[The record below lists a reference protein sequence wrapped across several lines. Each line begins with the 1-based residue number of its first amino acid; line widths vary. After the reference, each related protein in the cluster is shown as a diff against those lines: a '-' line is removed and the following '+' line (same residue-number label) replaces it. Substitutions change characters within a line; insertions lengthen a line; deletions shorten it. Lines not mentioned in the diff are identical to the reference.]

1 YCRALTRRCRGRT
14 SSGSP
19 LPDRCAT
26 PLTILAEAVLMTA
39 VRPMDHH
46 VVDPTGLGV
55 ILTEECWLDHITT
68 RHPEM
73 HPFKE
78 MVLETTRAPDA
89 IYVGK
94 RDPSR
99 RSTRGSMP
107 TFQESAT
114 SSRSWC
120 SLGMRTDT

>member
-1 YCRALTRRCRGRT
+1 
-14 SSGSP
+14 
-19 LPDRCAT
+19 
-26 PLTILAEAVLMTA
+26 MTA

-78 MVLETTRAPDA
+78 MVLETTRAPDP

-99 RSTRGSMP
+99 RVYARKYAHVPGVGNELTLLVFAGN
-107 TFQESAT
+107 EDGYIAT
-114 SSRSWC
+114 AHFAGHQLRSVGRQIWP
-120 SLGMRTDT
+120 SN